1 MFSNTLITIKS
12 KKIIPFGDKEHE
24 IDGED
29 KEFFMET
36 LKVQTSFWMRTGLLC
51 DVTCNK

>member
-1 MFSNTLITIKS
+1 MEEYDDL
-12 KKIIPFGDKEHE
+12 KIELKDI
-24 IDGED
+24 ISATD